1 LIGVSFMMM
10 CIPHHEQKPDGL
22 QYHFMLETT
31 HSFSI
36 IS

>member
-10 CIPHHEQKPDGL
+10 FIPHHEQKPDGL
-22 QYHFMLETT
+22 QYHFIMEET
-31 HSFSI
+31 